1 MRRLA
6 RLHPPTYGDLKFFFF
21 FLFFSYTTP
30 LVNSPACCLEE
41 MLLEIDRLS
50 IKLEVYIIKECRL
63 KGRKKKNVEIG
74 KAEEF

>member
-6 RLHPPTYGDLKFFFF
+6 RLHPPTYGDLKFFFS
-21 FLFFSYTTP
+21 LFFSYTTP

-63 KGRKKKNVEIG
+63 KGRKKNVEIG